1 MGNHRHPGYTADAP
15 VALNPM
21 TTSAPFGTWR
31 SPISAQLI
39 SAGATGLGGLASN
52 QRDLFW
58 LESRPLEAGRTV
70 LLRHRDH
77 ESEELTPSPYNVRS
91 RVHEYGG
98 GAFLVTLRS
107 AFFVNFSD
115 QNVYRVDLDTGDIE
129 QITDTPTSERYAD
142 LAATPGDG
150 SLIAVAERHGVP
162 GEAEAENRL
171 VVIDVATGAITT
183 LCGGHDF
190 YASPRLSPDADQL
203 CYLCWDHPNMPWDGT
218 QLHLADFEGQHLG
231 PATVVAG
238 GAEES
243 ILQPTWVAPGH
254 LLFAS
259 DRSGWWNLYSYDA
272 SGEYCIHPDQA
283 EYAQPPWAFNM
294 RSFALLDAKHVAC
307 QRIEDGR
314 AQLCIL
320 GIDNGLLSPLESD
333 WNVFDALTVHDGEL
347 FFIGGRPDRLSAI
360 VGHRPG
366 STERVLAR
374 AGTLDIGSEW
384 FSTPEPVAFPTRD
397 GGRSHG
403 YFYAPHNPEFEAG
416 EEIAP
421 PVVVVTHG
429 GPTGMTSV
437 ALNLRAQYYTSR
449 GWAVFDVNY
458 GGSSGFGRDYRRR
471 LDQQWGI
478 VDVHDCE
485 DGLAELAARGR
496 IDARRAV
503 IRGGSA
509 GGYTTLAA
517 LTFGDRFAAG
527 ASHYGIGDLEALARD
542 THKFESRY
550 LDRLVGPYPEEQQ
563 RYLDRSPIHHAEQ
576 LDCPVVFFQGL
587 EDAVVPP
594 SQAEAMVEVLRRK
607 GIPVAYVPFEGEQHG
622 FRRAENIVRAIEAEY
637 LFFAKVFDIEPAD
650 SIPPLEIEN
659 L

>member
-1 MGNHRHPGYTADAP
+1 
-15 VALNPM
+15 M

-39 SAGATGLGGLASN
+39 SAGATGLSGLASN
-52 QRDLFW
+52 QHDLFW
-58 LESRPLEAGRTV
+58 LEARPLEGGRSV
-70 LLRHRDH
+70 LLRHREG
-77 ESEELTPSPYNVRS
+77 ESEELTPAPFNVRS

-98 GAFLVTLRS
+98 GAFLATQRS
-107 AFFVNFSD
+107 AFFVNFAD
-115 QNVYRVDLDTGDIE
+115 QNVYRVDLDSGDIE

-142 LAATPGDG
+142 LAATPDEGA
-150 SLIAVAERHGVP
+150 LIAVAERHGLS
-162 GEAEAENRL
+162 GQAEAENSL
-171 VVIDVATGAITT
+171 VTIDVATGAITT
-183 LCGGHDF
+183 LTGGHDF
-190 YASPRLSPDADQL
+190 YANPRLSPDADQL

-218 QLHLADFEGQHLG
+218 QLHLADFEDRRLG

-238 GAEES
+238 GADES

-272 SGEYCIHPDQA
+272 SGEYCIHPDEA
-283 EYAQPPWAFNM
+283 EYAQPPWVFNM
-294 RSFALLDAKHVAC
+294 RSFALLDARHIAC

-320 GIDNGLLSPLESD
+320 GLDNGLLSPVDSD
-333 WNVFDALTVHDGEL
+333 WSVFDALTVHDGEL
-347 FFIGGRPDRLSAI
+347 FYIGGRADRLSAI
-360 VGHRPG
+360 VGQQPG
-366 STERVLAR
+366 SSERTLAR
-374 AGTLDIGSEW
+374 AGDLEIDAEW
-384 FSTPEPVAFPTRD
+384 FSTPEPITFPTRD
-397 GGRSHG
+397 GGQAHG
-403 YFYAPHNPEFEAG
+403 YFYAPHNPDFEAD
-416 EEIAP
+416 EETTP

-471 LDQQWGI
+471 LDAQWGI

-485 DGLAELAARGR
+485 DGVAELAASGR
-496 IDARRAV
+496 IDARRAA

-550 LDRLVGPYPEEQQ
+550 LDRLIGPYPEEKQ

-637 LFFAKVFDIEPAD
+637 LFFAKIFDIEPAD
-650 SIPPLEIEN
+650 TIPPLEIEN

>member
-1 MGNHRHPGYTADAP
+1 
-15 VALNPM
+15 M
-21 TTSAPFGTWR
+21 TTSAPFGNWR

-52 QRDLFW
+52 QHDLFW
-58 LESRPLEAGRTV
+58 LETRPLEGGRSV
-70 LLRHRDH
+70 LLRHRDG
-77 ESEELTPSPYNVRS
+77 EPEELTPPPYNVRS

-98 GAFLVTLRS
+98 GAFLVTASS
-107 AFFVNFSD
+107 AFFVNFPD
-115 QNVYRVDLDTGDIE
+115 QNVYRVDLGTGTIE

-142 LAATPGDG
+142 FAATPGDR
-150 SLIAVAERHGVP
+150 SLIAVAERHGLP
-162 GEAEAENRL
+162 GRSEAENCL
-171 VVIDVATGAITT
+171 VSIDVASGALTT
-183 LCGGHDF
+183 LCSGHDF

-218 QLHLADFEGQHLG
+218 QLHLADFDEGQLG
-231 PATVVAG
+231 PATVVTG
-238 GAEES
+238 GADES
-243 ILQPTWVAPGH
+243 ILQPTWIAPGH

-272 SGEYCIHPDQA
+272 SGEYCIHPDSA
-283 EYAQPPWAFNM
+283 EYGAPPWGFNM
-294 RSFALLDAKHVAC
+294 RSFAVLDARHIAC

-314 AQLCIL
+314 AQLVIL
-320 GIDNGLLSPLESD
+320 SIDNGILSPLESQ
-333 WNVFDALTVHDGEL
+333 WSLFDALTVHDGEL
-347 FFIGGRPDRLSAI
+347 FFIGGRPDQLSAI
-360 VGHRPG
+360 VGHRLG
-366 STERVLAR
+366 SAERVLAR
-374 AGTLDIGSEW
+374 AGTLSIEPDW
-384 FSTPEPVAFPTRD
+384 FSTPEAIEFTTRD
-397 GGRSHG
+397 GGHAHG
-403 YFYAPHNPEFEAG
+403 YFYPPHNPEFDADDDT
-416 EEIAP
+416 AP
-421 PVVVVTHG
+421 PVIVVTHG
-429 GPTGMTSV
+429 GPTGMTGV

-458 GGSSGFGRDYRRR
+458 GGSSGFGRAYRQR
-471 LDQQWGI
+471 LDAQWGI

-485 DGLAELAARGR
+485 DGVAELAANGR
-496 IDARRAV
+496 IDPRRAA

-550 LDRLVGPYPEEQQ
+550 LDRLIGPYPEEAQ
-563 RYLDRSPIHHAEQ
+563 RYQDRSPIHHAEQ

-594 SQAEAMVEVLRRK
+594 NQAEAMVEVLRSK

-637 LFFAKVFDIEPAD
+637 LFFAKVFGIEPAD

>member
-1 MGNHRHPGYTADAP
+1 
-15 VALNPM
+15 M
-21 TTSAPFGTWR
+21 TTRAPFGTWR
-31 SPISAQLI
+31 SPISAELI

-52 QRDLFW
+52 QHDLFW
-58 LESRPLEAGRTV
+58 LETRPLEGGRSV
-70 LLRHRDH
+70 LLRHRDG
-77 ESEELTPSPYNVRS
+77 EPKELTPPPYNVRS

-98 GAFLVTLRS
+98 GAFRVTDRS

-115 QNVYRVDLDTGDIE
+115 QNVYRVDLERGTIL
-129 QITDTPTSERYAD
+129 QVTDTPTSERYAD
-142 LAATPGDG
+142 FAVTPGER
-150 SLIAVAERHGVP
+150 SLVAVAERHGLP
-162 GEAEAENRL
+162 GKDEAENCL
-171 VVIDVATGAITT
+171 VTIDIASGTVTT

-190 YASPRLSPDADQL
+190 YASPRLSPDAGQL

-218 QLHLADFEGQHLG
+218 QLHLADFEDGQLG
-231 PATVVAG
+231 PTTVVAG
-238 GAEES
+238 GADES
-243 ILQPTWVAPGH
+243 IVQPMWIAPGH
-254 LLFAS
+254 LLFGS
-259 DRSGWWNLYSYDA
+259 DRSGWWNLYSYDS

-283 EYAQPPWAFNM
+283 EYAHPPWVFDM
-294 RSFALLDAKHVAC
+294 RSFALLDSQHIAC
-307 QRIEDGR
+307 QRVENGR

-320 GIDNGLLSPLESD
+320 GIDNGLLTPLESD
-333 WNVFDALTVHDGEL
+333 WQVFDGLTVHDGEL
-347 FFIGGRPDRLSAI
+347 FFIGGRCDRLSAI
-360 VGHRPG
+360 VGHRPA
-366 STERVLAR
+366 TAERILAQ
-374 AGTLDIGSEW
+374 AGTLAIESNW
-384 FSTPEPVAFPTRD
+384 FSTPEAIDFKTRD
-397 GGRSHG
+397 GGQAHG
-403 YFYAPHNPEFEAG
+403 YFYPPHNPEFETD
-416 EEIAP
+416 EKTPP
-421 PVVVVTHG
+421 PVVVMTHG
-429 GPTGMTSV
+429 GPTAMASV

-458 GGSSGFGRDYRRR
+458 GGSSGFGRSYRQR
-471 LDQQWGI
+471 LDAQWGI

-485 DGLAELAARGR
+485 DGVAELAATGR
-496 IDARRAV
+496 IDAGRAA

-550 LDRLVGPYPEEQQ
+550 LDRLIGPYPEDAQ
-563 RYLDRSPIHHAEQ
+563 RYLDRSPIRHADQ

-594 SQAEAMVEVLRRK
+594 GQAEAMVGVLRRK
-607 GIPVAYVPFEGEQHG
+607 GIPVAYLPFEGEQHG

-637 LFFAKVFDIEPAD
+637 LFFAKVFGIEPAD